1 MTCKR
6 GPPCLLKLAT
16 SPIETNASVCAVSSR
31 RLALW
36 KSDACGS
43 PRMTFLGMSAR
54 MSTWSDQWNLGSTK
68 DTFPMKVLIK
78 WPSNFYSVFKV
89 YRELLTRS
97 NIIECFA
104 NEAILRYNIT
114 NKQTI
119 FYQTLNQQNKLVF
132 SGLRTPVMLVTLCYS
147 SQNIQVTLVS
157 VLSYFS

>member
-1 MTCKR
+1 
-6 GPPCLLKLAT
+6 
-16 SPIETNASVCAVSSR
+16 
-31 RLALW
+31 
-36 KSDACGS
+36 
-43 PRMTFLGMSAR
+43 
-54 MSTWSDQWNLGSTK
+54 
-68 DTFPMKVLIK
+68 MKVLIK

-132 SGLRTPVMLVTLCYS
+132 SGLRTRVMLVTLCYS
-147 SQNIQVTLVS
+147 SQNTQVTFISKCVELLFLKHDTGIGIPLLTYSSVRFVLELISTGS
-157 VLSYFS
+157 VLYQPSLQAN